1 MNRPADNLMI
11 ELSIIDTAL
20 AIVPL
25 LVGILIF
32 YGQLNRVKEPST
44 ASARML
50 IQLIGI
56 GYLLNLLFTYDS
68 IWIGLCV
75 LTFMLAVASY
85 IAIRPIHNKSL
96 RNYGIALLAICIG
109 AGLNLAWIL
118 VAVLKLDPWYQ
129 PRQVIPLAGMVFS
142 VGMNALSI
150 AIERYEKELKREP
163 DHAKRLAI
171 NAATLSHINML
182 LAVGLVSL
190 PGMMTGQILSGVSP
204 LVAVRY
210 QIMVMSML
218 VGTSTMVLIAYFYL
232 RRYFERTQE
241 QTTAPK

>member
-1 MNRPADNLMI
+1 MI
-11 ELSIIDTAL
+11 ELSITDTAL

-25 LVGILIF
+25 FIGILIF
-32 YGQLNRVKEPST
+32 YKQLNRAKEPSI

-50 IQLIGI
+50 IQLIAI

-68 IWIGLCV
+68 MWMGLCV

-85 IAIRPIHNKSL
+85 IAIRPIHHKSL
-96 RNYGIALLAICIG
+96 RNYGIAWLAICIG

-118 VAVLKLDPWYQ
+118 VVVLKLEPWYQ

-150 AIERYEKELKREP
+150 AIERYEKEQARDP
-163 DHAKRLAI
+163 NNAKRLAI
-171 NAATLSHINML
+171 NAATMSHINML

-218 VGTSTMVLIAYFYL
+218 IGTSTMVLVTYFYL
-232 RRYFERTQE
+232 RANLEKKPQI
-241 QTTAPK
+241 

>member
-1 MNRPADNLMI
+1 MI
-11 ELSIIDTAL
+11 ELSIMDTAL
-20 AIVPL
+20 AVAPL
-25 LVGILIF
+25 LVGIFIF
-32 YGQLNRVKEPST
+32 YRQLNRVKEPSI

-68 IWIGLCV
+68 IWVGLCI

-96 RNYGIALLAICIG
+96 RNYGIAWLAICIG

-118 VAVLKLDPWYQ
+118 LAVLNLEPWYQ

-150 AIERYEKELKREP
+150 AIERYEKELEHEP
-163 DHAKRLAI
+163 SNARHLAI
-171 NAATLSHINML
+171 NAATISHINML

-218 VGTSTMVLIAYFYL
+218 VGTSTMVLITYFYL
-232 RRYFERTQE
+232 RCYFEKTLKE
-241 QTTAPK
+241 TTTPK

>member
-1 MNRPADNLMI
+1 MI
-11 ELSIIDTAL
+11 ELSLIDTAL
-20 AIVPL
+20 AIAPL

-32 YGQLNRVKEPST
+32 YGQLNRAKEPSI
-44 ASARML
+44 AGARMV

-68 IWIGLCV
+68 IWVGLCV
-75 LTFMLAVASY
+75 LTFMLTIASY

-96 RNYGIALLAICIG
+96 RSYGIALLAICIG

-118 VAVLKLDPWYQ
+118 IVVLKLEPWYQ

-150 AIERYEKELKREP
+150 AIERYEKELKRDP
-163 DHAKRLAI
+163 HHAKRLAI

-204 LVAVRY
+204 LIAVRY

-218 VGTSTMVLIAYFYL
+218 VGTSTMVLVTYFYL
-232 RRYFERTQE
+232 RHHFENTLQK
-241 QTTAPK
+241 TIS

>member
-1 MNRPADNLMI
+1 MPKDNLMI
-11 ELSIIDTAL
+11 ELSLIDTAL
-20 AIVPL
+20 AVAPL
-25 LVGILIF
+25 LVGIFIF
-32 YGQLNRVKEPST
+32 YRQLNRVKEPSI

-68 IWIGLCV
+68 IWIGLGV
-75 LTFMLAVASY
+75 LTFMLTVASW

-96 RNYGIALLAICIG
+96 QSYGIALLAICIG

-118 VAVLKLDPWYQ
+118 LAVLKLEPWYQ

-150 AIERYEKELKREP
+150 AIERYEKELEREP
-163 DHAKRLAI
+163 NNAKRLAI
-171 NAATLSHINML
+171 NAATISHINML

-218 VGTSTMVLIAYFYL
+218 VGTSTMVLVTYFYL
-232 RRYFERTQE
+232 RCYFEKTLKK
-241 QTTAPK
+241 TTIPK

>member
-1 MNRPADNLMI
+1 MI

-20 AIVPL
+20 ATVPL
-25 LVGILIF
+25 LVGIFIF
-32 YGQLNRVKEPST
+32 YRQLNKVKEPST

-75 LTFMLAVASY
+75 LTFMLAIASW
-85 IAIRPIHNKSL
+85 IAIRPIHSKSF

-118 VAVLKLDPWYQ
+118 IVVLKLEPWYQ

-150 AIERYEKELKREP
+150 AIERYEKELERDP
-163 DHAKRLAI
+163 NNAKRLAI
-171 NAATLSHINML
+171 NAATISHINML

-210 QIMVMSML
+210 QVMVMSML
-218 VGTSTMVLIAYFYL
+218 VGTSTMVLATYFCL
-232 RRYFERTQE
+232 LCFLKKQ
-241 QTTAPK
+241 

>member
-1 MNRPADNLMI
+1 MI

-20 AIVPL
+20 AAAPL
-25 LVGILIF
+25 LVGIFIF
-32 YGQLNRVKEPST
+32 YRQLNKIKEPSI

-75 LTFMLAVASY
+75 LTFMLAVASW
-85 IAIRPIHNKSL
+85 IAIRPIHSKSL
-96 RNYGIALLAICIG
+96 RDYSIAILAICIG
-109 AGLNLAWIL
+109 AGANLAWIL
-118 VAVLKLDPWYQ
+118 IVVLKLEPWYQ

-150 AIERYEKELKREP
+150 AIERYEKELERNP
-163 DHAKRLAI
+163 NNAKRLAI
-171 NAATLSHINML
+171 NAATISHINML

-210 QIMVMSML
+210 QMMIMSM
-218 VGTSTMVLIAYFYL
+218 VIGTSTMVLVTYFYL
-232 RRYFERTQE
+232 RNYF
-241 QTTAPK
+241 KKH